1 MPDTAAPPVGAILPT
16 PAGPLAVVVSADGTV
31 LASGFTDLDEL
42 ARRRGLLSPQPP
54 HGGSREVLEGLV
66 QAVARYA
73 AGDLAALDE
82 VRVEQPGTPFQQR
95 VWAELRRV
103 PPGRP
108 VTYAEL
114 SRRAGAPGAARAIGQ
129 VCARNLAA
137 PFVPC
142 HRVVPA
148 GGGVGGYAY
157 GADVKTR
164 LLAFEEAGA
173 GPGG

>member
-1 MPDTAAPPVGAILPT
+1 MPDTTAPPVGATLPT
-16 PAGPLAVVVSADGTV
+16 PVGPLAVIVTADGTL
-31 LASGFTDLDEL
+31 LASGFTPLDAL
-42 ARRRGLLSPQPP
+42 ARRRGLTDDLPP
-54 HGGSREVLEGLV
+54 AHPEVLAPV
-66 QAVARYA
+66 R
-73 AGDLAALDE
+73 AALDRYFTGDPAALDG

-103 PPGRP
+103 PPGHP

-114 SRRAGAPGAARAIGQ
+114 SRRAGAPGAARAVGQ

-157 GADVKTR
+157 GADVKTQ
-164 LLAFEEAGA
+164 LLALEAG
-173 GPGG
+173 G